1 MTMSTLLRTEAVDR
15 LMDIQEVCNRVFT
28 GDAEHSLA
36 EDLAREIIKII
47 KRP

>member
-1 MTMSTLLRTEAVDR
+1 MAMSTLLRDEAVRR
-15 LMDIQEVCNRVFT
+15 LMDIQGVCNRVFA
-28 GDAEHSLA
+28 GDAEHTFA